1 MKNFNKSFKY
11 CLDNSI
17 NIDIDDILNIP
28 IQNQQDY

>member
-17 NIDIDDILNIP
+17 NIDIDDIFNIP

>member
-1 MKNFNKSFKY
+1 MKNINKSFKY

-17 NIDIDDILNIP
+17 NIDIDDIFNLL